1 MARETDLYGASL
13 LGDSLLN
20 KGTAFT
26 EQERKE
32 FQLLGLLPPYVDT
45 LEGQVSRAYEA
56 YQAKQEDLERH
67 IFLRALQDRNEVL
80 FYALLREHIV
90 EMMPIIYTPVVGRA
104 CQSFSHIYRTHRGL
118 FIPYPLKDQIEEM
131 LENSPIDDPQVI
143 VVTDGERILGLG
155 DQGAGGMGI
164 PIGKLSLYTLCG
176 GIDPAHTLPIILDV
190 GTDNAE
196 RLNDPLYIGWRHE
209 RVRGQEYDDF
219 IEAFVQAV
227 MKKFPS
233 VMLQW
238 EDFANQNARRLL
250 DKYRDRLCTFNDD
263 IQGTAAVAVAG
274 VVAAVKA
281 GKMKLRDQS
290 VLMFGAGSAGLGIA
304 DLIAQAML
312 DEGATMQ
319 EAQDH
324 IWLVDRPGLLHS
336 ALPPSDI
343 QPAQKRYV
351 KTLDGK
357 QPAGKIALEEAVKL
371 SKATIIIGTSAQAG
385 AFSEQA
391 IKEMTNNTAT
401 PIVFPLSNPT
411 IKCEA
416 VPADVLKW
424 TNGKAFVATGSPF
437 DPVKIGD
444 KTVTIGQCNNSYIFP
459 GVGLGVVASGA
470 KRVTDSMFMAAAKA
484 LASQS
489 PAIADPTA
497 SLFPS
502 LTRIREVSFEIA
514 CAVAKTA
521 QDEGHA
527 EKRSASEIEK
537 LMRSA
542 MWEPKYEQLVRK
554 HLVAV

>member
-1 MARETDLYGASL
+1 MAKETNLYGANL
-13 LGDSLLN
+13 LADSLLN

-32 FQLLGLLPPYVDT
+32 FQLLGLLPPHVDT
-45 LEGQVSRAYEA
+45 LEVQVSRAYEA
-56 YQAKQEDLERH
+56 YRAKQEDLERH

-80 FYALLREHIV
+80 FYAFLREHIT

-118 FIPYPLKDQIEEM
+118 FIPFPLKDHVEEI
-131 LENSPIDDPQVI
+131 LENSPIDYPQVI

-196 RLNDPLYIGWRHE
+196 RLNDPYYLGWRHE
-209 RVRGQEYDDF
+209 RVRGAKYDEF

-227 MKKFPS
+227 MKKFPN

-274 VVAAVKA
+274 VMSAVKA
-281 GKMKLRDQS
+281 SNSRLRDQN

-304 DLIAQAML
+304 DLIAQAMI
-312 DEGATMQ
+312 DEGATAE
-319 EAQDH
+319 EAQNR

-336 ALPPSDI
+336 GLPDSDM
-343 QPAQKRYV
+343 QPAQRKYV
-351 KTLDGK
+351 K
-357 QPAGKIALEEAVKL
+357 KIDACSKDKIGLEQAVGI
-371 SKATIIIGTSAQAG
+371 SKATILIGTSAQPG
-385 AFSEQA
+385 TFTEPA
-391 IKEMTNNTAT
+391 IKEMTKNTPR
-401 PIVFPLSNPT
+401 PIIFPLSNPT
-411 IKCEA
+411 SKCEA
-416 VPADVLKW
+416 IPADILNW
-424 TNGKAFVATGSPF
+424 TNGQAFVATGSPF
-437 DPVKIGD
+437 DPVKVGE

-470 KRVTDSMFMAAAKA
+470 KRVTDAMFMAAAQA
-484 LASQS
+484 LAAQS
-489 PAIADPTA
+489 PAIEDKSA

-502 LTRIREVSFEIA
+502 LTRIRDVSFAIA
-514 CAVAKTA
+514 LAVAKTA
-521 QDEGHA
+521 QEEGHA
-527 EKRSASEIEK
+527 EKGPPEDLERKIRAT
-537 LMRSA
+537 
-542 MWEPKYEQLVRK
+542 MWEPAYEPLVRRT
-554 HLVAV
+554 LAPV